1 LVCFFSH
8 FRLFSLQNNK
18 NQEEGDHNMDVD
30 AEDDY
35 AGAEEEEQE
44 LEEDIQEE

>member
-1 LVCFFSH
+1 
-8 FRLFSLQNNK
+8 
-18 NQEEGDHNMDVD
+18 MDVD

-44 LEEDIQEE
+44 VEEDIQEEWLCE